1 MFSLVKEVLYKSVL
15 TSERRNIWEAL
26 STVSTVSLLLDRF
39 GDDDDLIFPRK
50 IKCRLVIEITTSAWK
65 QTFYRE
71 NQNTRQTRGGDDILS
86 MMRS

>member
-15 TSERRNIWEAL
+15 TSERKNIWDAL

-39 GDDDDLIFPRK
+39 GDYDDLMFPRK
-50 IKCRLVIEITTSAWK
+50 IKCRLVTKITTTAWRE
-65 QTFYRE
+65 TFWKE
-71 NQNTRQTRGGDDILS
+71 NQNTRQTGGGDDTLS